1 MIKTQMRLFF
11 MRTGSEIKWGIVQS
25 RHQGSAVAR
34 ILFLIAFCY
43 MRVGSMR
50 EK

>member
-25 RHQGSAVAR
+25 RHQGSAVAQ
-34 ILFLIAFCY
+34 ILFFFSFWY
-43 MRVGSMR
+43 MCVGSMR